1 MKEIIII
8 FNKNLEN
15 MLFDF
20 FKKQNKRSRKIHL
33 IKSVLNNLRIPE
45 RQKELYRESLEVLA
59 DEELDKLYVSITSF
73 VKKVEIENIWEI
85 HKTNFSS
92 IKWMRKKEAH
102 DKKEEINSVNFL
114 LNNL

>member
-1 MKEIIII
+1 
-8 FNKNLEN
+8 

-20 FKKQNKRSRKIHL
+20 FKKQNKKSRKIHL
-33 IKSVLNNLRIPE
+33 IKSVLKNLKIPE
-45 RQKELYRESLEVLA
+45 RQKELYRESLDILW
-59 DEELDKLYVSITSF
+59 DNELDKLYESISLF

-92 IKWMRKKEAH
+92 IKWMRKKEA
-102 DKKEEINSVNFL
+102 KNKQEEINSVNFL